1 MNNPKAL
8 QALFSLKWN
17 PFSPD
22 VPIEAL
28 CVPPKIAFF
37 CTRVEQQVRDG
48 GFALISGEPGYG
60 KSVALRL
67 LAHHLSKL
75 PDVTTGVILRPQ
87 SRLHDFYREMGE
99 LFGVN
104 LAPHNRWAGFKTL
117 RERWAAHLEQTLYR
131 PALLIDEAQE
141 MPASV
146 LSELR
151 LLASANF
158 DSRNLLTVVLCGDN
172 RLRTQLQTEELLPVA
187 SRMRARL
194 LLETQTPRELLDL
207 LRHALEAA
215 GNPQLL
221 TPGLMN
227 TIADHCAGVPR
238 ILMQTAD
245 DLLIAGA
252 ERKLDRLD
260 EKLYLEL
267 FSQARDTRTRRAPAA
282 AARV

>member
-22 VPIEAL
+22 VPVDAL
-28 CVPPKIAFF
+28 FVAPRLQLF
-37 CTRVEQQVRDG
+37 CARVEQQVRDG
-48 GFALISGEPGYG
+48 GFALISGDPGHG

-104 LAPHNRWAGFKTL
+104 LAPHNRWSGFKAL
-117 RERWAAHLEQTLYR
+117 RERWSAHLEQTLYR
-131 PALLIDEAQE
+131 PVLLVDEAQE

-158 DSRNLLTVVLCGDN
+158 DSRNLLTVVICGDK

-187 SRMRARL
+187 SRIRARL
-194 LLETQTPRELLDL
+194 VLETQSPRELMEL
-207 LRHALEAA
+207 LRHTIEAA
-215 GNPQLL
+215 GNPHLMTPELMSTL
-221 TPGLMN
+221 T
-227 TIADHCAGVPR
+227 DHAAGVPR
-238 ILMQTAD
+238 ILMHMAQ
-245 DLLIAGA
+245 DLLAAGA
-252 ERKLDRLD
+252 DRQLARLD
-260 EKLYLEL
+260 EKLYLEI
-267 FSQARDTRTRRAPAA
+267 FSDGQETRSRRA
-282 AARV
+282 AARA